1 MLEVAHQT
9 LHSLHVCSC
18 EFTSLVTISQWL
30 LFVGRAVAFM
40 ALLATALPPFI
51 TQVLLAALT
60 LYCMTMDWLSGV
72 SLQSWPR
79 APRPRTSCQCIALLI
94 SAPPRLCAV
103 CTQLMM
109 FGIHW
114 NCLHVAQASTWLSQW
129 PHAALVSSIVTA
141 SCVVGDQA
149 LQRCFPARQGA
160 LFLFSLAWNQCQHSY
175 THVH

>member
-1 MLEVAHQT
+1 MASLRWPCRGIHGALSNSTTAFHTASTAGSSNTV
-9 LHSLHVCSC
+9 LHDHGL
-18 EFTSLVTISQWL
+18 
-30 LFVGRAVAFM
+30 AFRSESPE
-40 ALLATALPPFI
+40 L
-51 TQVLLAALT
+51 
-60 LYCMTMDWLSGV
+60 
-72 SLQSWPR
+72 
-79 APRPRTSCQCIALLI
+79 APRPPPAHVLPALALLI
-94 SAPPRLCAV
+94 SAPLRLCVV

-160 LFLFSLAWNQCQHSY
+160 LFCFLWHGASASTVTPMCTDVVEHPCACVF
-175 THVH
+175 V